1 MRIRVAQ
8 DKAELL
14 QNLLCTPDNP
24 QGVFNT
30 YADIL
35 VFAASLGKKYQYRI
49 QLQTI
54 AKEPNPIS
62 IEVFNS
68 RGYESLL
75 KLLALV
81 ETKNPETISTQN
93 IKSEAQIITIF
104 EEYANGGLSKLQEK
118 LQGAIDYSERILLIL
133 GQEIEPNSSNQNEEF
148 DLSKFLP

>member
-8 DKAELL
+8 DKVELL
-14 QNLLCTPDNP
+14 QNLFCTSDNP
-24 QGVFNT
+24 QGVFTT

-35 VFAASLGKKYQYRI
+35 VFAASLGQKYQQRI
-49 QLQTI
+49 PLGTI

-68 RGYESLL
+68 RGYEPLL

-81 ETKNPETISTQN
+81 ETQNPETISANN
-93 IKSEAQIITIF
+93 IKSEEEIITIL

-133 GQEIEPNSSNQNEEF
+133 SQEMQPDHHQNQEF